1 MYKVLDTNLLEIT
14 GRQSD
19 VIELALTYGF
29 GGINVD
35 IVDLYKRCQRTGF
48 DSASRFLVSS
58 KLIVSSFALPI
69 SLDDDETTFSSRF
82 EQLKSISDIG
92 GKCKVKCGLLEI
104 PNGTNRLPYPEY
116 FDVVRKRIDQ
126 IAELLAIKG
135 IRLALR
141 LNAIADGEEKQFKFV
156 RDVGGLVALVRS
168 CASKNA
174 GVVLDSWN
182 WHLGG
187 GLPSHL
193 DELGVDRVASVQI
206 ADCKEGVDAAAAT
219 AEDRLLPGS
228 TGVIDN
234 VQWLRKL
241 SGQELGVAGYG
252 ASSSG
257 TITRDAYISQVQ
269 DALNEQFAAA
279 GIPVSSRKPGNFVAS
294 TDSYSVGEFHS

>member
-1 MYKVLDTNLLEIT
+1 MYKILDTDLLEIT

-35 IVDLYKRCQRTGF
+35 MVDLFKRCQRTSF
-48 DSASRFLVSS
+48 ESATRFLVSS
-58 KLIVSSFALPI
+58 KLVVASFALPV
-69 SLDDDETTFSSRF
+69 SLDDDDTTFANRF
-82 EQLKSISDIG
+82 EQMKAVSEIA
-92 GKCKVKCGLLEI
+92 GKCKARCGILDL
-104 PNGTNRLPYPEY
+104 PNGTDRLPYPEY

-126 IAELLAIKG
+126 IADLLAAKG

-141 LNAIADGEEKQFKFV
+141 LNAACEGADKQFKFIREV
-156 RDVGGLVALVRS
+156 SGLLALVRS
-168 CASKNA
+168 CTSKNVC
-174 GVVLDSWN
+174 VVLDSWN

-193 DELGVDRVASVQI
+193 DDLGIDRVAI
-206 ADCKEGVDAAAAT
+206 AYLSDCKEGVDAAAAT

-234 VQWLRKL
+234 AQWLGKL
-241 SGQELGVAGYG
+241 KGRELGVAAYG

-257 TITRDAYISQVQ
+257 TVTRDAYISQVQ
-269 DALNEQFAAA
+269 DALNEALASA
-279 GIPVSSRKPGNFVAS
+279 GIPVNSRRPENFAVAAE
-294 TDSYSVGEFHS
+294 SYSEADFKE